1 MRSGI
6 NMDVTAKLMLDD
18 PAYDVI
24 YFFADEAR
32 NLLAATVKREE
43 VAGIDRRWRDAQ
55 VFHGFPGA
63 RMISFPDEKSRNLA
77 RLL

>member
-1 MRSGI
+1 MRLYRVVMRSGI

-43 VAGIDRRWRDAQ
+43 VAGIILHSQ
-55 VFHGFPGA
+55 KSGA
-63 RMISFPDEKSRNLA
+63 SSHHRGL
-77 RLL
+77 